1 MCYWKLPFSSLIY
14 LLKMVV
20 FHSCISLP
28 EGKPWF
34 IALVVSFFAMA
45 MGSTQL
51 KTCRVSWLLS
61 RFYWN
66 SICAMVDSVTWIIY
80 PYHISGSSIQGKESN
95 LTMWPCFDH
104 ISALPRTMRV
114 QSRTR
119 WKESGFFH
127 NERHNTNGATEK
139 DLLGGWCVRAEKDGL
154 LGRKTKLRAGFM
166 LVIWYLHN
174 PFPSFFST
182 LRSKGFSWEFT
193 LFFVRI

>member
-61 RFYWN
+61 TILLEFHMCYGRFSYLDYIPISYFGVINPGKGVQPDHVTMFWPHFGSAQDYEG
-66 SICAMVDSVTWIIY
+66 SITDPLKRKRIFSQRATQHEWCDRKGPAWWM
-80 PYHISGSSIQGKESN
+80 
-95 LTMWPCFDH
+95 
-104 ISALPRTMRV
+104 MR
-114 QSRTR
+114 
-119 WKESGFFH
+119 
-127 NERHNTNGATEK
+127 A
-139 DLLGGWCVRAEKDGL
+139 
-154 LGRKTKLRAGFM
+154 
-166 LVIWYLHN
+166 
-174 PFPSFFST
+174 
-182 LRSKGFSWEFT
+182 SWEGWIT
-193 LFFVRI
+193 R